1 MSLWMCLLYGRL
13 TSLLAAQQAVPFH
26 QPILPCTVACAQSS
40 SRCQHQLQDLSLPQ
54 HRLKA
59 NAQPQ
64 GWGEVLFSI
73 FLPCFLP
80 PFQTPACLWQTALVC
95 MASGSQGNAECWCPH
110 FCFQGSKAPKS
121 TVVANILTPL
131 LCRHHTLH
139 KPEASSCPLCKCSPQ
154 DSTHS
159 PCSSVTIHYS
169 SQLLE
174 QAYELT
180 AEKQHHPYAMES
192 CLRQKI
198 KSKIKRSHL
207 TFHVHLLCATA
218 AQDLLTQN
226 WTTEVK
232 KKTAIPPVK
241 TGLIH
246 CLVPVTTSPRTRT
259 ALWLFQ
265 PAVPALTKPCLWE
278 VSRGHC
284 HPAPSRSQPE
294 HTTPPPADELKLNN
308 CKAPKAKA
316 RDQLNADLHPD
327 Q

>member
-1 MSLWMCLLYGRL
+1 MSLWMCLFYGRL

-26 QPILPCTVACAQSS
+26 QPILPCTVAHAQSS

-64 GWGEVLFSI
+64 GWGEALFSI

-95 MASGSQGNAECWCPH
+95 RASGSQGNAECWCPH
-110 FCFQGSKAPKS
+110 FCFQGSKVPKS
-121 TVVANILTPL
+121 TVVANVLTPL

-198 KSKIKRSHL
+198 KWNKIKDKTLPPNISCSPSLCHSSTRFTNSKLNYRSEKKDSYSPSENRSHTL
-207 TFHVHLLCATA
+207 
-218 AQDLLTQN
+218 
-226 WTTEVK
+226 
-232 KKTAIPPVK
+232 
-241 TGLIH
+241 
-246 CLVPVTTSPRTRT
+246 PRTSDD
-259 ALWLFQ
+259 Q
-265 PAVPALTKPCLWE
+265 PQDQDSTLVIPACSASSDKATSVRGLQGTLPSSTLKIATRAHYTSSSWWTK
-278 VSRGHC
+278 
-284 HPAPSRSQPE
+284 AQ
-294 HTTPPPADELKLNN
+294 
-308 CKAPKAKA
+308 
-316 RDQLNADLHPD
+316 QL
-327 Q
+327 QSS

>member
-1 MSLWMCLLYGRL
+1 MSLWMCLFYGRL

-26 QPILPCTVACAQSS
+26 QPILPCTVARAQSS

-95 MASGSQGNAECWCPH
+95 RASGSQGNAECWCPH
-110 FCFQGSKAPKS
+110 FCFQGSKVPKS
-121 TVVANILTPL
+121 TVVANVLTPL

-198 KSKIKRSHL
+198 KWNKIKDKTLPPNISCSPSLCHSSTRFTNSKLNYRSEKKRQLFPQWKQVSYTASYQWQPAPGPGQHSGYSSL
-207 TFHVHLLCATA
+207 QCQLWQSHVCERSPGDTAIQHPQDRNQSTLHLL
-218 AQDLLTQN
+218 
-226 WTTEVK
+226 
-232 KKTAIPPVK
+232 
-241 TGLIH
+241 
-246 CLVPVTTSPRTRT
+246 
-259 ALWLFQ
+259 
-265 PAVPALTKPCLWE
+265 
-278 VSRGHC
+278 
-284 HPAPSRSQPE
+284 
-294 HTTPPPADELKLNN
+294 
-308 CKAPKAKA
+308 
-316 RDQLNADLHPD
+316 QLMN
-327 Q
+327 

>member
-1 MSLWMCLLYGRL
+1 MSLWMCLFYGRL

-26 QPILPCTVACAQSS
+26 QPILPCTVAHAQSS

-95 MASGSQGNAECWCPH
+95 RASGSQGNAECWCPH
-110 FCFQGSKAPKS
+110 FCFQGSKVHKS
-121 TVVANILTPL
+121 TVVANVLTPL

-198 KSKIKRSHL
+198 KWNKIKDKTLPPNISCSPSLCHSSTRFTNSKLNYRSEKKDSYSPSENRSHTL
-207 TFHVHLLCATA
+207 
-218 AQDLLTQN
+218 
-226 WTTEVK
+226 
-232 KKTAIPPVK
+232 
-241 TGLIH
+241 
-246 CLVPVTTSPRTRT
+246 PRTSDD
-259 ALWLFQ
+259 Q
-265 PAVPALTKPCLWE
+265 PQDQDSTLVIPACSASSDKATSVRGLQGTLPSSTLKIATRAHYTSSSWWTK
-278 VSRGHC
+278 
-284 HPAPSRSQPE
+284 AQ
-294 HTTPPPADELKLNN
+294 
-308 CKAPKAKA
+308 
-316 RDQLNADLHPD
+316 QL
-327 Q
+327 QSS